1 MYEDLDDLIK
11 RSPKPLEVKRGISI
25 KQDLAGK
32 SRNLIGEILSV
43 SVKFISKWRL
53 IYEEYGVNGLMST
66 HQGGKPR
73 AFLDGNKKAEVLA
86 HIRSHEVFGVSE
98 LAAHLQSVHGVN
110 FKSTQSYYDL
120 LHEARMSWHKSQ
132 KTNPR
137 RDAQKVQERRAEIKK
152 TSKRA
157 KIHQKSGNN
166 SPFSR

>member
-66 HQGGKPR
+66 H
-73 AFLDGNKKAEVLA
+73 
-86 HIRSHEVFGVSE
+86 
-98 LAAHLQSVHGVN
+98 
-110 FKSTQSYYDL
+110 
-120 LHEARMSWHKSQ
+120 
-132 KTNPR
+132 
-137 RDAQKVQERRAEIKK
+137 
-152 TSKRA
+152 
-157 KIHQKSGNN
+157 
-166 SPFSR
+166 

>member
-11 RSPKPLEVKRGISI
+11 RSPKPLEVKRGIAT

-53 IYEEYGVNGLMST
+53 IYEEYGVNGLIST
-66 HQGGKPR
+66 HQGARPR
-73 AFLDGNKKAEVLA
+73 AFLTADKKAEVLA
-86 HIRSHEVFGVSE
+86 HIRSHEVFGRPE
-98 LAAHLQSVHGVN
+98 LAAYLQGTHGVS
-110 FKSTQSYYDL
+110 FKSPQSYYDL

-137 RDAQKVQERRAEIKK
+137 RDEQKVQERRGEIKK
-152 TSKRA
+152 KSK
-157 KIHQKSGNN
+157 KNENPSKSG
-166 SPFSR
+166 RQ